1 MKKTGRIIVTSA
13 CIAVMLGAMP
23 ISAAAEGE
31 ELIYGTMNIPY
42 ADFYKAEIAGSA
54 NEYEVDAVSSATT
67 SKWCKNGKG
76 ELFEGTYNQANEDG
90 TGTIL
95 GVTYPVAIT
104 QEALN
109 ALGENNYG
117 FTPLDT
123 TPAAYKTVT
132 VAEGKAA
139 FSAVNDAEPIS
150 VTDAKVEIGTSTA
163 WGDYLLT
170 VEGTPEDMGIAYGW
184 ILKTA
189 SGESYAMR
197 HEENIW
203 RGELAWST
211 GFVTSEPHGN
221 TLTYEDFVGLMGDTI
236 TEMVMIT
243 ENGYYNVSASAYV
256 PVKFDGSAKVEDADI
271 KKGTTAVT
279 TTGFPADYKMKYSV
293 EGLNASVAEGVLTYT
308 DAVPGTYTL
317 TVSDESGVYADV
329 PVTFNLTTAD
339 MPAAFD
345 GTGKLVKAENA
356 TDEEFANFLA
366 NLSTA
371 SVNGTEYKVSGRKS
385 VKMFGADGTIDFNV
399 TSGGNNVF
407 DGSGNYKM
415 TVNAAG
421 YTTPLEFTITAAQ
434 AEVTTT
440 AAATESTTTKTTT
453 TAKKSTTTTNKATT
467 KKAASTDSPK
477 TGVAGTAI
485 PAVMLALAGAAA
497 VIFRKKND

>member
-1 MKKTGRIIVTSA
+1 MKKTGRIIGTSA

-67 SKWCKNGKG
+67 SKWCKNGEG

-117 FTPLDT
+117 FTHLDT

-139 FSAVNDAEPIS
+139 FSAVNDAEPVS

-170 VEGTPEDMGIAYGW
+170 VEGTPEDMGITYGW

-243 ENGYYNVSASAYV
+243 ENGY
-256 PVKFDGSAKVEDADI
+256 
-271 KKGTTAVT
+271 
-279 TTGFPADYKMKYSV
+279 
-293 EGLNASVAEGVLTYT
+293 
-308 DAVPGTYTL
+308 
-317 TVSDESGVYADV
+317 
-329 PVTFNLTTAD
+329 
-339 MPAAFD
+339 
-345 GTGKLVKAENA
+345 
-356 TDEEFANFLA
+356 
-366 NLSTA
+366 
-371 SVNGTEYKVSGRKS
+371 
-385 VKMFGADGTIDFNV
+385 
-399 TSGGNNVF
+399 
-407 DGSGNYKM
+407 
-415 TVNAAG
+415 
-421 YTTPLEFTITAAQ
+421 
-434 AEVTTT
+434 
-440 AAATESTTTKTTT
+440 
-453 TAKKSTTTTNKATT
+453 
-467 KKAASTDSPK
+467 
-477 TGVAGTAI
+477 
-485 PAVMLALAGAAA
+485 
-497 VIFRKKND
+497 